1 MTGHIIRR
9 LGQALI
15 VTLGV
20 TLITFI
26 LLHALPGSLA
36 RDILGPRAQPQ
47 AIAQF
52 NHQHGL
58 DRSVFVQYWLF
69 LKQLAQGN
77 LGYSYKFNRTVDSLL
92 SSELPRDLVLG
103 GLSLIFSLAIAIPVG
118 IAQAVRRNRFID
130 YAGTGISFVL
140 YSMPQFAI
148 ALLLIQF
155 LSISFHVFPAQ
166 APQET
171 TA

>member
-1 MTGHIIRR
+1 MPGYVIRR
-9 LGQALI
+9 LGHAVV

-26 LLHALPGSLA
+26 LLHAPPGSLA
-36 RDILGPRAQPQ
+36 RDILGPRATKP
-47 AIAQF
+47 AIDAF

-77 LGYSYKFNRTVDSLL
+77 LGYSYHFNRSVDSLL

-103 GLSLIFSLAIAIPVG
+103 GVSLILSLLIAIPVG
-118 IAQAVRRNRFID
+118 IAQAVKR
-130 YAGTGISFVL
+130 
-140 YSMPQFAI
+140 
-148 ALLLIQF
+148 
-155 LSISFHVFPAQ
+155 
-166 APQET
+166 
-171 TA
+171 